1 MQVSIQSAPVAAAR
15 IAPPRI
21 AEPDTLDLLEQ
32 FGTTLRLQR
41 EQEVVGEGDAADYCY
56 RIVSGSVRLVRLMED
71 GRRQVAEFLLPGE
84 IFGLDVIG
92 THDFA
97 AEVVTDAV
105 LRRYP
110 RRMVDALAESRPALA
125 RRLRELALAHL
136 RSVQERLVLLGRKTA
151 TERLASFLLEME
163 RRIGRSPQSTLEL
176 PMCRTDIADHLG
188 LTVETVCRV
197 LAHMKRDSVLT
208 ISRTGVGIRDRAAL
222 RALASDMR
230 H

>member
-1 MQVSIQSAPVAAAR
+1 MQVSMHTAQRPATRMLPPV
-15 IAPPRI
+15 

-32 FGTTLRLQR
+32 FGSTVRLQR
-41 EQEVVGEGDAADYCY
+41 EQEVHAEGDAADYCY
-56 RIVSGSVRLVRLMED
+56 RVITGCVRTVRLMED
-71 GRRQVAEFLLPGE
+71 GRRQVGEFLLAGDT
-84 IFGLDVIG
+84 FGFDVID

-97 AEVVTDAV
+97 AEAVTDTV

-110 RRMVDALAESRPALA
+110 RRMVEALAESRQALS

-136 RSVQERLVLLGRKTA
+136 RSTHERLVLLGRKTA
-151 TERLASFLLEME
+151 SERIASFLMEMD
-163 RRIGRSPQSTLEL
+163 RRVAHRTGSVLEL

-197 LAHMKRDSVLT
+197 LAHMKRERIVGIT
-208 ISRTGVGIRDRAAL
+208 RTGIELHDRVAL
-222 RALASDMR
+222 RALACEAR